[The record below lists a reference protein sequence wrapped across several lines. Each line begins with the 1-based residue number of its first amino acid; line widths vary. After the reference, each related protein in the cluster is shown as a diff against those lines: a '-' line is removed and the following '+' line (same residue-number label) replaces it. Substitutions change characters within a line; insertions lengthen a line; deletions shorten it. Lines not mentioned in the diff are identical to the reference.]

1 MHVNIYR
8 LISTTKPCINVGA
21 WKLQEE
27 GWVVC
32 RAFKKPT
39 PNHRQGFEAWTHAY
53 YVRENS
59 QVSRPPS
66 FSDFASTTVTDQAVH
81 PNIQAP
87 TFHEPISSIQQEL
100 VSSHNV
106 LDSQLLELPQ
116 LGSPTLSTSLA
127 TKEGFHHQQHNGL
140 AIEDF
145 DEERSISSQYIDWR
159 NLDNLLASQFP
170 GTTSFSHQNL
180 PLISQNNELEAQ
192 SNACFPDL

>member
-1 MHVNIYR
+1 VEQLVNQ
-8 LISTTKPCINVGA
+8 LCWWQV
-21 WKLQEE
+21 QEE

-39 PNHRQGFEAWTHAY
+39 PNHRQGFEAWSHAY
-53 YVRENS
+53 YVRDHNS
-59 QVSRPPS
+59 QVNRPPS
-66 FSDFASTTVTDQAVH
+66 FSDFATTAEVVH
-81 PNIQAP
+81 PSIQAAA
-87 TFHEPISSIQQEL
+87 TFHDDQQPISSAQQEQL
-100 VSSHNV
+100 VCSHNV
-106 LDSQLLELPQ
+106 LDSQLIIELPQ

-127 TKEGFHHQQHNGL
+127 TKEGFHHHQHNGV

-170 GTTSFSHQNL
+170 ATPSFSHQNL
-180 PLISQNNELEAQ
+180 PLISQINELEAQ

>member
-1 MHVNIYR
+1 
-8 LISTTKPCINVGA
+8 
-21 WKLQEE
+21 
-27 GWVVC
+27 VVC

-53 YVRENS
+53 YNRDTS

-66 FSDFASTTVTDQAVH
+66 FSDFAGTAQVVVH
-81 PNIQAP
+81 PNLQAA
-87 TFHEPISSIQQEL
+87 TFHEPISTSLQQEL
-100 VSSHNV
+100 VCSHNV

-127 TKEGFHHQQHNGL
+127 TKEGFHHQHNGNL

-145 DEERSISSQYIDWR
+145 DEEKSISSQYIDWR

-180 PLISQNNELEAQ
+180 PLISQNVHELEAE

>member
-1 MHVNIYR
+1 MEQLVNQ
-8 LISTTKPCINVGA
+8 LC
-21 WKLQEE
+21 WWQLQEE

-39 PNHRQGFEAWTHAY
+39 PNHRQGFEAWSHAY
-53 YVRENS
+53 YVRDHNS
-59 QVSRPPS
+59 QVNRPPS
-66 FSDFASTTVTDQAVH
+66 FSDFATAAEVVH
-81 PNIQAP
+81 PNIQAAA
-87 TFHEPISSIQQEL
+87 TFHDDQQPISSAQQEQL
-100 VSSHNV
+100 VCSHNV
-106 LDSQLLELPQ
+106 LDSQLIIELPQ

-127 TKEGFHHQQHNGL
+127 TKEGFHHHQQHNGV

-170 GTTSFSHQNL
+170 AAPSFSHQNL
-180 PLISQNNELEAQ
+180 PLISQINELEAQ